1 MFAAAIEKTELEQ
14 RIFSS
19 DELSAEDKLL
29 NISSWGF
36 IAFFISA
43 FSEEYFA
50 TGLHKASEGTG
61 KKIFSLFVQTTP
73 ENACRNVFFNFS
85 QHVFEITIIKESTN
99 TTSKRQSFF

>member
-19 DELSAEDKLL
+19 DQLSAEDKLL

-61 KKIFSLFVQTTP
+61 KKIFHCLYKQHRKMHV
-73 ENACRNVFFNFS
+73 AMFFLISHSTFS
-85 QHVFEITIIKESTN
+85 KSQL
-99 TTSKRQSFF
+99 

>member
-43 FSEEYFA
+43 FSEE
-50 TGLHKASEGTG
+50 
-61 KKIFSLFVQTTP
+61 
-73 ENACRNVFFNFS
+73 
-85 QHVFEITIIKESTN
+85 
-99 TTSKRQSFF
+99 

>member
-1 MFAAAIEKTELEQ
+1 MFAAVIEKTELEQ

-36 IAFFISA
+36 IAFFISE
-43 FSEEYFA
+43 FSGEYFA

-61 KKIFSLFVQTTP
+61 KKIFSLFVQTT
-73 ENACRNVFFNFS
+73 ENACRNVFLISHSTFS
-85 QHVFEITIIKESTN
+85 
-99 TTSKRQSFF
+99 TSQV